1 MDKKLG
7 TKGKILLCLIRCR
20 EEGGKGLRKKNDV
33 GEREIFI
40 YFLSQTVLP
49 PFHFRLCF
57 EKKNITDF
65 HLCFEKKNITVQK
78 KKGVCTFVPPK
89 NTKANNYNC
98 MDYRSEQTSLNDP
111 KHGCLMNIFVHFIPA
126 FIAICS
132 FQ

>member
-1 MDKKLG
+1 MDKNLG

-78 KKGVCTFVPPK
+78 KKEYVHLCHLRIPK
-89 NTKANNYNC
+89 QIIT
-98 MDYRSEQTSLNDP
+98 
-111 KHGCLMNIFVHFIPA
+111 
-126 FIAICS
+126 IAWIID
-132 FQ
+132 QNKPH